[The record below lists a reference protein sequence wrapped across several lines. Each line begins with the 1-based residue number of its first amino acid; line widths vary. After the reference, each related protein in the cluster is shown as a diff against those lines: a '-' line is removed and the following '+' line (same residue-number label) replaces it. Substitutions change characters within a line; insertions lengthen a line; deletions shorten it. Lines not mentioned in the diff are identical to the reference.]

1 MVVLLAMASK
11 VSAATFPFSPSS
23 SSSLA
28 SSSLP
33 TIHSRNPK
41 IRLSLCNFPLG
52 LRLFSP
58 WSGLKHLGISTRG
71 KFIERRKRIPKGKA
85 VFASLFGVGAPE
97 ALVIGVVALLVF
109 GPKGLAEVARN
120 LGKTLRAFQ
129 PTIRELQDV
138 SREFKTTLEREIGLD
153 EISSSVNSPYNSSR
167 SNTFSNPAS
176 VSKAEDPAAVAEPEI
191 ADESPSASK
200 AYSSEEYLKLTEEQL
215 KAQEQ
220 LRVQANL
227 AAESESGSQEQPQ
240 GTIGEPATITPG
252 PQNLG
257 TGKADESAASAPR
270 PQSPGTET

>member
-58 WSGLKHLGISTRG
+58 WNGLKHLGISTRG

-167 SNTFSNPAS
+167 SNTFSNPP
-176 VSKAEDPAAVAEPEI
+176 VSKAQDPAAVAEPKI

-215 KAQEQ
+215 K
-220 LRVQANL
+220 VQASL
-227 AAESESGSQEQPQ
+227 AAQSESGSQEQPQ

>member
-11 VSAATFPFSPSS
+11 VSAAKFPFSPSS

-33 TIHSRNPK
+33 TIYSRIPK

-58 WSGLKHLGISTRG
+58 WSGLKHLGISTSG

-167 SNTFSNPAS
+167 SNTFSNPPS
-176 VSKAEDPAAVAEPEI
+176 VSRAEDSAAVAEPKI

-220 LRVQANL
+220 LKVQANL

-240 GTIGEPATITPG
+240 GTVEEPATIAPG

-257 TGKADESAASAPR
+257 TSKADESAASAPR